1 MESAS
6 FFLANGQINLDRFTP
21 NDFEAFL
28 ADKRRTVSISTFNG
42 YRSAIKDLYR
52 RSNLP
57 LPDEYKG
64 KMVEFYSGLKRLQA
78 SRLQSGAPRDSVKD
92 PVPYSLYR
100 DLCMSTLTRQDSGFA
115 HLFLTTQWNL
125 MSRSQ
130 SVEALC
136 TEHFAAHDDSIG
148 CIIYQSK
155 TNQEGKGRKDPRHLY
170 ASVLSPVTCWIT
182 SLAIYLACR
191 PTQKT
196 GLLFCGAKQKTRYG
210 NVLRQLVKEIKCG
223 NDYRTHSIRKGVA
236 TFACS
241 GTTGG
246 ASIASVCLRV
256 GWSLGGVQDRYI
268 RYESAGDQYLGRVVA
283 GLPLNGSAF
292 AALPTLPTITTVSW
306 AQRHQTCLAHSP
318 HPPTRRYRKALS
330 RVTHLPLSACTKTH
344 PLLSTVIFR
353 TPDLMEQLRNK
364 MVPVKDLLR
373 QKSPW
378 MKSTGIPPHIE
389 LYHKLDLLQV
399 HWTSYRQHFEMIGQ
413 SS

>member
-1 MESAS
+1 
-6 FFLANGQINLDRFTP
+6 
-21 NDFEAFL
+21 
-28 ADKRRTVSISTFNG
+28 
-42 YRSAIKDLYR
+42 
-52 RSNLP
+52 
-57 LPDEYKG
+57 
-64 KMVEFYSGLKRLQA
+64 
-78 SRLQSGAPRDSVKD
+78 
-92 PVPYSLYR
+92 
-100 DLCMSTLTRQDSGFA
+100 MSTLTRQDSGFA

-191 PTQKT
+191 PTQKS

-256 GWSLGGVQDRYI
+256 GWSLGVSRTDTFDMRRPEISILVEWLRG
-268 RYESAGDQYLGRVVA
+268 YL
-283 GLPLNGSAF
+283 
-292 AALPTLPTITTVSW
+292 
-306 AQRHQTCLAHSP
+306 
-318 HPPTRRYRKALS
+318 
-330 RVTHLPLSACTKTH
+330 
-344 PLLSTVIFR
+344 
-353 TPDLMEQLRNK
+353 
-364 MVPVKDLLR
+364 
-373 QKSPW
+373 
-378 MKSTGIPPHIE
+378 
-389 LYHKLDLLQV
+389 
-399 HWTSYRQHFEMIGQ
+399 
-413 SS
+413 